1 MKNNTVV
8 TVGDI
13 NYLWGLFMLI
23 ASMRKSGMDEPVLVG
38 AHKFTPEAE
47 DILKQLGDVTIFTL
61 KDIDHSLT
69 CYKPLVMLQAQTEY
83 ITWVDSDGYFV
94 GNCSKRLPPLSP
106 EEIHARMRSPEENPG
121 AFRNFEYGEDGRSI
135 PFIFRP
141 FHEYNTAW
149 FWWGEPYCTD
159 EEFRAL
165 WRMFHDYMDQQL
177 PTNII
182 WSFSS
187 NLYGNWTMAN
197 FLRRYPGND
206 IVDMMGCEAY
216 QLDDDLEF
224 SNSLKSDL
232 AFLDK
237 FAHDNTKLLAITEC
251 GINSSARP
259 DWWSSVLMPL
269 LEPYAVSYILAWR
282 NWQNKCYGPSKD
294 EPTAEDFLRLYEQHK
309 LLFMLDIRPG
319 GIEFGRDASELLW
332 L

>member
-135 PFIFRP
+135 PKAILDVWKADIGGNP
-141 FHEYNTAW
+141 
-149 FWWGEPYCTD
+149 EPRTHRSCS
-159 EEFRAL
+159 ACCL
-165 WRMFHDYMDQQL
+165 SVHQ
-177 PTNII
+177 
-182 WSFSS
+182 
-187 NLYGNWTMAN
+187 
-197 FLRRYPGND
+197 
-206 IVDMMGCEAY
+206 
-216 QLDDDLEF
+216 
-224 SNSLKSDL
+224 
-232 AFLDK
+232 
-237 FAHDNTKLLAITEC
+237 
-251 GINSSARP
+251 SARP
-259 DWWSSVLMPL
+259 FLEKWHSQMMTVLPAGNKGVEDRSLKYYHQLDESVLNSILSFWPQAPRVSDMYRLDKDPNELFVHFVGIPKPWIGWTPNSFRHFDTYTAVADWAVKQGFKLPGPL
-269 LEPYAVSYILAWR
+269 PYSLDPAHKSM
-282 NWQNKCYGPSKD
+282 C
-294 EPTAEDFLRLYEQHK
+294 RL
-309 LLFMLDIRPG
+309 LLHPVNLSTRIKRRLKKMFH
-319 GIEFGRDASELLW
+319 
-332 L
+332 